1 MEALIEQVT
10 AYAKGKALYLVFLA
24 GAFSTYFLY
33 VQNYKTQLE
42 DKSLTLAKTLNAFT
56 SLNETLNK
64 ELNKNS
70 KLANKVSNLN
80 LQNQQLLTDLDN
92 STERCTIECNQ
103 QLSTCSKRIEQVKLQ
118 CIKRRKKK

>member
-1 MEALIEQVT
+1 MEALIEQVA

-24 GAFSTYFLY
+24 GASSTYFLY
-33 VQNYKTQLE
+33 VPNYKSQLE
-42 DKSLTLAKTLNAFT
+42 TNSATLAKTLNAFT
-56 SLNETLNK
+56 SLNKTLN
-64 ELNKNS
+64 EQLDKNS
-70 KLANKVSNLN
+70 KLMNKVTNLN

-92 STERCTIECNQ
+92 STERCTLECNQ